1 MSAPGLRL
9 HQRLAHQRLER
20 LVVGDFRAAQQ
31 AVVSVTGVGVER
43 DVEDDADVE
52 AGGLHGAR
60 RAADEVLR
68 IERLARVLGAQLR
81 LGIGK
86 QRDGGDAEPHGLL
99 GAGDDVVDRQPLD
112 AGHGGD
118 RHALVGSLDHEQ
130 RPDQIVDAQPMLGD
144 EAA

>member
-1 MSAPGLRL
+1 MISVLAWPFSSRLRADGADAAVHHVGGGEDVGAGLRL

-20 LVVGDFRAAQQ
+20 LVVGDIGAAQQ
-31 AVVSVTGVGVER
+31 AVVSVAGVGVER

-81 LGIGK
+81 LG
-86 QRDGGDAEPHGLL
+86 
-99 GAGDDVVDRQPLD
+99 
-112 AGHGGD
+112 
-118 RHALVGSLDHEQ
+118 VGE
-130 RPDQIVDAQPMLGD
+130 
-144 EAA
+144 